1 MSDRPWYPHYSVDFV
16 HGVVGLGAAEIGTYI
31 VILDLIYDRGQPI
44 VNDPKSIGAI
54 LGEGPRMARALIG
67 RLIKAGKLVEVDGCL
82 ENFRARKELENI
94 AKTSRK
100 HRENSANAA
109 RIRWSK
115 QQNQAL
121 SNATHARARAQSQSQ
136 SYKKES
142 SPNGEPKKA
151 ASPRGSRLPPEWQL
165 SLDDEA
171 WALEQGMSR
180 ERIARAALK
189 FKNYWLSRSRDAAR
203 LDWSLTWQNW
213 VIKDLEDIERS
224 KGNGHARQPKRTT
237 ADIAREFS
245 DYARDRSEDHRP
257 PVRVLPRSR
266 P

>member
-1 MSDRPWYPHYSVDFV
+1 
-16 HGVVGLGAAEIGTYI
+16 
-31 VILDLIYDRGQPI
+31 
-44 VNDPKSIGAI
+44 
-54 LGEGPRMARALIG
+54 
-67 RLIKAGKLVEVDGCL
+67 
-82 ENFRARKELENI
+82 
-94 AKTSRK
+94 
-100 HRENSANAA
+100 
-109 RIRWSK
+109 
-115 QQNQAL
+115 
-121 SNATHARARAQSQSQ
+121 
-136 SYKKES
+136 
-142 SPNGEPKKA
+142 
-151 ASPRGSRLPPEWQL
+151 
-165 SLDDEA
+165 
-171 WALEQGMSR
+171 MSR